1 MNDRVIRGL
10 RLMQTVAVSG
20 RILGKL
26 TTCIRG
32 FSHADDRET
41 CGCQACRNLKDLDH
55 AARWL
60 DTVESPAEKEI
71 VEEA

>member
-10 RLMQTVAVSG
+10 RLLQTVALSG
-20 RILGKL
+20 RVLGKL

-55 AARWL
+55 ATRWL
-60 DTVESPAEKEI
+60 ETVESPADNVAAEP
-71 VEEA
+71 A